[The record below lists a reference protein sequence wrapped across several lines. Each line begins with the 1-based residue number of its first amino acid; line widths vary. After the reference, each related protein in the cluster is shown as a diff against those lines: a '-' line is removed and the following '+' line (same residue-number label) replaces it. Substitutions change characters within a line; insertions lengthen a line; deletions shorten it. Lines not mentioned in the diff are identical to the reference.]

1 MNRKE
6 MRAQMM
12 TKSKLLNALDELVNA
27 ENQNDFS
34 MVTYRTSKKNAT
46 IIELMSIIFQ
56 KPVSALFTTMLSEKI
71 VESLFEDASNIE
83 LLNEYF
89 GLEHSDSGFIKLL
102 EEQGVIKKHYSLSDL
117 GLDDVVSKLDKLNG
131 N

>member
-34 MVTYRTSKKNAT
+34 MVTYRTSKKT
-46 IIELMSIIFQ
+46 Q
-56 KPVSALFTTMLSEKI
+56 R
-71 VESLFEDASNIE
+71 
-83 LLNEYF
+83 
-89 GLEHSDSGFIKLL
+89 
-102 EEQGVIKKHYSLSDL
+102 
-117 GLDDVVSKLDKLNG
+117 
-131 N
+131 

>member
-1 MNRKE
+1 
-6 MRAQMM
+6 MM

>member
-1 MNRKE
+1 